1 MYQAGATSV
10 EIFQA
15 PDSYPNA
22 VFHYDLN
29 QINATKM

>member
-15 PDSYPNA
+15 PVSYPNA
-22 VFHYDLN
+22 IFHYDLN